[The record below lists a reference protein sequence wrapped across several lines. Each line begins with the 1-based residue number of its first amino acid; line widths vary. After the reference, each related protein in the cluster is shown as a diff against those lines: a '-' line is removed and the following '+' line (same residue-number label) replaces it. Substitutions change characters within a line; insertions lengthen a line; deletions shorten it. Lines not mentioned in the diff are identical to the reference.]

1 MVRRMSNQRRDHG
14 HDAGAERKGR
24 GANAWPRFGA
34 WLSLAIIGVLY
45 AVPLLWGFLVS
56 LKSAGQA
63 SAPGLGALPRFE
75 GDGGELSI
83 FGVSYWS
90 RFIDQAVANYR
101 EVWSSPIADFPLYL
115 RNSLLVALLSVT
127 GTLVSSSVVAYGF
140 SRLRWRGRDAV
151 FTLVLATMMVPQA
164 VVIAPS
170 YLLFRELGWI
180 GTFAPLWAPAWFS
193 GASSVFML
201 RQFFLTIP
209 RELDEAARIDGCSHV
224 GVFWRVILPLSRPA
238 LAAVGLFQFVASW
251 NDFLGPLVFLN
262 HQEQYTLQLGLANYY
277 AQHGGT
283 PWNLVMAFSTLV
295 ILPVLLL
302 FLLTRRLFVEG
313 VATQGLKE

>member
-1 MVRRMSNQRRDHG
+1 M
-14 HDAGAERKGR
+14 GARL
-24 GANAWPRFGA
+24 GA
-34 WLSLAIIGVLY
+34 WTSLAVIGFLY
-45 AVPLLWGFLVS
+45 AVPLVWGFLVS
-56 LKSAGQA
+56 LKTSAQA
-63 SAPGLGALPRFE
+63 AAPGLGVLPRFE
-75 GDGGELSI
+75 GEGELSLL
-83 FGVSYWS
+83 SLAYWS
-90 RFIDQAVANYR
+90 RFFEQAAANYR
-101 EVWSSPIADFPLYL
+101 GVWTSPIADFPLYL
-115 RNSLLVALLSVT
+115 RNSLLVAVLSVL
-127 GTLVSSSVVAYGF
+127 GTLVSSSIVAYGF
-140 SRLRWRGRDAV
+140 SRLAWRGRDAV

-224 GVFWRVILPLSRPA
+224 GVFVRVILPLSRPA

>member
-1 MVRRMSNQRRDHG
+1 MSAQRHRHSEHAPRRGDRAASFG
-14 HDAGAERKGR
+14 AGAM
-24 GANAWPRFGA
+24 
-34 WLSLAIIGVLY
+34 LLVVSVLY
-45 AVPLLWGFLVS
+45 ATPLAWGFLVS
-56 LKSAGQA
+56 LKSAAQA
-63 SAPGLGALPRFE
+63 SAPGLGVFPRFTDASGAE
-75 GDGGELSI
+75 PSLMSAE
-83 FGVSYWS
+83 YWT
-90 RFIDQAVANYR
+90 RFFTQAADNYR
-101 EVWSSPIADFPLYL
+101 GVWNSPIADFPLYL
-115 RNSLLVALLSVT
+115 RNSLLVALLSVA
-127 GTLVSSSVVAYGF
+127 GTLVSSSIVAYGF

-209 RELDEAARIDGCSHV
+209 RELDEAARIDGCTHM
-224 GVFWRVILPLSRPA
+224 GVFLRVILPLSRPA
-238 LAAVGLFQFVASW
+238 LAAVALFQFVASW
-251 NDFLGPLVFLN
+251 NDFLTPLVFLN

-295 ILPVLLL
+295 VLPVLLL
-302 FLLTRRLFVEG
+302 FLLTRRVFVEG
-313 VATQGLKE
+313 IATQGIKE